1 MRICLIGDFSGTP
14 DEGMKN
20 VSRTTYE
27 HLAARHD
34 VLVLTART
42 IFKPAVLRRFLN
54 FRPGIVHYLHGP
66 TIRSLVLL
74 KVMRFLVGREAQT
87 VVSATRP
94 YFSKFTRWLVPFL
107 KPDLILTQSAKFERF
122 FKHHGFRVAFLPNG
136 VDCHK
141 FAPVDP
147 GIKERLRGK
156 HNLPLDKKIVLH
168 VGHIK
173 PNRKL
178 DLFLDIQ
185 KMPGVQVVVVG
196 GTVERSDEEL
206 KRKLQA
212 AGVKV
217 IHHYL
222 NDISELYKAAD
233 LYVFPIQDMGDA
245 LPDAYNR
252 IGSIDLPLS
261 ILEAMACN
269 LPVISTPFGALP
281 RLFKPVDGLE
291 FAPTRQAMV
300 ARVHAAE
307 WAAPPRTRRLVLPL
321 DWQRIIGDLEDRYR
335 MLVTASDKDITVG
348 PVPGNPVGKGV
359 LQ

>member
-27 HLAARHD
+27 YLSTRHN
-34 VLVLTART
+34 VLVLTGRT
-42 IFKPAVLRRFLN
+42 IFKPSVLRRFIE
-54 FRPGIVHYLHGP
+54 FRPRIVHYLHGP

-74 KVMRFLVGREAQT
+74 KALQFITAQGAKT

-107 KPDLILTQSAKFERF
+107 KPDLVLTQSAKFERF
-122 FKHHGFRVAFLPNG
+122 FQNCGSRVAFLPNG

-147 GIKERLRGK
+147 GIKKRLRGK
-156 HNLPLDKKIVLH
+156 HNLPLDQKIVLH

-178 DLFLDIQ
+178 DLFPEIQ
-185 KMPGVQVVVVG
+185 KIPGVQVVVVG
-196 GTVERSDEEL
+196 GTVEKSDEDL
-206 KRKLQA
+206 KTTLQK

-217 IHHYL
+217 IHRYL

-245 LPDAYNR
+245 LPDAYNQ

-261 ILEAMACN
+261 VLEAMACN

-281 RLFKPVDGLE
+281 RLFKPGGGLE
-291 FAPTRQAMV
+291 YVETEQAMV
-300 ARVHAAE
+300 AKVKAAN
-307 WAAPPRTRRLVLPL
+307 WDSAPRTRSLVLPL
-321 DWQRIIGDLEDRYR
+321 DWQRIIGDLENRYR
-335 MLVTASDKDITVG
+335 MLAIAPSNGFTAG
-348 PVPGNPVGKGV
+348 PAHNSPMGKGV
-359 LQ
+359 